1 MQHRM
6 KTPSLF
12 LLLVLSTLPA
22 CTLRQA
28 GTPSTPE
35 ARNLL
40 KPEEAKALSEA
51 YLQSGVALMQG
62 DAAQVIASLLRA
74 VELNPGDDS
83 LVYEV
88 ASAFAQTDNPEQA
101 LLWLEKLV
109 GLRSSLVPQDR
120 DFPGLQGE
128 RYQRVVE
135 ALQRNTPPS
144 RGTVA
149 FTLPERDL
157 IPEGIAHDAV
167 TGTFFVGSLLKRKVV
182 AIRPDGTP
190 TDFATAQ
197 AHGLDAVLGMR
208 VDARRRLLWVNSA
221 AMPSMQGFNEALRGR
236 STLHKF
242 DLTTGRL
249 LARYTRAP
257 GSGGHLLNDIAL
269 GPGGE
274 LYLTDSEAGEVLKL
288 PAHAPEG
295 TAFEVLVPAGNLYYP
310 NGITLSEDGR
320 TLFIADFVHGI
331 TVLRL
336 DSGERLPLLHPRG
349 TTTRGVDGL
358 YFHQGS
364 LLAVQNGHGPGR
376 IVRMTLAESKDRIL
390 RTEVLE
396 ANHPS
401 FRIPTTGV
409 IAGESLYLIANS
421 QLRSMS
427 ADGRY
432 LPPERLEPVVLLR
445 IPL

>member
-1 MQHRM
+1 MQHPM
-6 KTPSLF
+6 KKRA
-12 LLLVLSTLPA
+12 LLLLLALPLLPA
-22 CTLRQA
+22 CTSRQA
-28 GTPSTPE
+28 GAPSEPA
-35 ARNLL
+35 ARDML
-40 KPEEAKALSEA
+40 KPEEAKALSDA
-51 YLQSGVALMQG
+51 YLQSGAALMQG
-62 DAAQVIASLLRA
+62 DAAQVLASLMRA
-74 VELNPGDDS
+74 FELNPGDDS
-83 LVYEV
+83 LVYEI
-88 ASAFAQTDNPEQA
+88 ASAFAQTEQPEQA
-101 LLWLEKLV
+101 LLWLERLV
-109 GLRSSLVPQDR
+109 GLRSPLVPQDR

-167 TGTFFVGSLLKRKVV
+167 TGTFFVGSILKRKVV

-190 TDFATAQ
+190 TDFATAE

-208 VDARRRLLWVNSA
+208 VDPQRRILWVNSA

-249 LARYTRAP
+249 LARYTRGP
-257 GSGGHLLNDIAL
+257 GGRHLLNDMAL
-269 GPGGE
+269 GPEGE
-274 LYLTDSEAGEVLKL
+274 LFLTDSEAGEVLKL

-295 TAFEVLVPAGNLYYP
+295 TAFEVLVPAGNLFYP
-310 NGITLSEDGR
+310 NGITLSEDGS

-331 TVLRL
+331 TVLRRG
-336 DSGERLPLLHPRG
+336 SGERLPLLHPRG

-364 LLAVQNGHGPGR
+364 LVAVQNGYGPGR
-376 IVRMTLAESKDRIL
+376 IVRMRLADSKDRIL

-401 FRIPTTGV
+401 FRIPTTAV
-409 IAGESLYLIANS
+409 IAGEALYLIANS
-421 QLRSMS
+421 QLRSMG

-432 LPPERLEPVVLLR
+432 LPPEQLEPVVLLR